1 MQYKKL
7 NQRTKI
13 IWLIRN
19 SIVALVLLLLFVFFY
34 INILSKEVNDIVNII
49 LIILFS
55 IIEVL
60 FIVWPFLYFNNY
72 SYGYDDKRI
81 VINYGV
87 IFKHHI
93 VVPVRQLQDLHLYAT
108 PLMLIFKIDGMIIS
122 TAGSNFSIAGIKKDD
137 GETMINDFEKLLNE
151 RLDANNE

>member
-7 NQRTKI
+7 NQKARA

-19 SIVALVLLLLFVFFY
+19 IIIVLVLLVLFVFFY
-34 INILSKEVNDIVNII
+34 INILSKDVNEIVSII

-55 IIEVL
+55 IIELL
-60 FIVWPFLYFNNY
+60 FIIWPFLYFNNY

-93 VVPVRQLQDLHLYAT
+93 IVPVRQLQDLHLYAT

-122 TAGSNFSIAGIKKDD
+122 TAGSNFSITGIKKDD
-137 GETMINDFEKLLNE
+137 GEAMINDFEKMLNE

>member
-7 NQRTKI
+7 NQKARV

-19 SIVALVLLLLFVFFY
+19 IIIVLVLLVLFVFFY
-34 INILSKEVNDIVNII
+34 INILSKDVNEIVNII

-55 IIEVL
+55 ITELL
-60 FIVWPFLYFNNY
+60 FIIWPFLYFNNY

-93 VVPVRQLQDLHLYAT
+93 IVPVRQLQDFL
-108 PLMLIFKIDGMIIS
+108 P
-122 TAGSNFSIAGIKKDD
+122 
-137 GETMINDFEKLLNE
+137 TMRK
-151 RLDANNE
+151 

>member
-7 NQRTKI
+7 NQKARA

-19 SIVALVLLLLFVFFY
+19 IIIVLVLLVLFVFFY
-34 INILSKEVNDIVNII
+34 INILSKDVNEIVNII

-55 IIEVL
+55 ITELL
-60 FIVWPFLYFNNY
+60 FIIWPFLYFNNY

-93 VVPVRQLQDLHLYAT
+93 IVPVRQLQDLHLYAT

-122 TAGSNFSIAGIKKDD
+122 TAGSNFSITGIKKDD
-137 GETMINDFEKLLNE
+137 GEAMINDFEKMLNE

>member
-7 NQRTKI
+7 NQKART

-19 SIVALVLLLLFVFFY
+19 IIIVLVLLALFVFFY
-34 INILSKEVNDIVNII
+34 INILSKDVNEIVNNI

-55 IIEVL
+55 ITELL
-60 FIVWPFLYFNNY
+60 FIIWPFLYFNNY

-93 VVPVRQLQDLHLYAT
+93 IVPVRQLQDLHLYAT

-122 TAGSNFSIAGIKKDD
+122 TAGSNFSITGIKKDD
-137 GETMINDFEKLLNE
+137 GEAMINDFEKMLNE

>member
-7 NQRTKI
+7 NQKARV

-19 SIVALVLLLLFVFFY
+19 IIIVLVLLVLFVFFY
-34 INILSKEVNDIVNII
+34 INILSKDVNEIVNII

-55 IIEVL
+55 ITELL
-60 FIVWPFLYFNNY
+60 FIIWPFLYFNNY

-81 VINYGV
+81 VINHGV

-93 VVPVRQLQDLHLYAT
+93 IVPVRQLQDLHLYAT

-122 TAGSNFSIAGIKKDD
+122 TAGSNFSITGIKKDD
-137 GETMINDFEKLLNE
+137 GEAMINDFEKMLNE

>member
-7 NQRTKI
+7 NQKARV

-19 SIVALVLLLLFVFFY
+19 IIIVIVLLVLFVFFY
-34 INILSKEVNDIVNII
+34 INILSKDVNEIVNII

-55 IIEVL
+55 ITELL
-60 FIVWPFLYFNNY
+60 FIIWPFLYFNNY

-93 VVPVRQLQDLHLYAT
+93 IVPVRQLQDLHLYAT

-122 TAGSNFSIAGIKKDD
+122 TAGSNFSITGIKKDD
-137 GETMINDFEKLLNE
+137 GEAMINDFEKMLNE

>member
-7 NQRTKI
+7 NQKARA

-19 SIVALVLLLLFVFFY
+19 IIIVLVLLVLFVFFY
-34 INILSKEVNDIVNII
+34 INILSKDVNEIVNII

-55 IIEVL
+55 IIELL
-60 FIVWPFLYFNNY
+60 FIIWPFLYFNNY

-93 VVPVRQLQDLHLYAT
+93 IVPVRQLQDLHLYAT

-122 TAGSNFSIAGIKKDD
+122 TAGSNFSITGIKKDD
-137 GETMINDFEKLLNE
+137 GEAMINDFEKMLNE

>member
-7 NQRTKI
+7 NQKI
-13 IWLIRN
+13 KAIWLIRN
-19 SIVALVLLLLFVFFY
+19 IFVALVLLVLFILFY
-34 INILSKEVNDIVNII
+34 MNILSNEVNDIVNIV
-49 LIILFS
+49 LIILLS
-55 IIEVL
+55 IIEITL
-60 FIVWPFLYFNNY
+60 IIWPFLYFNNY

-81 VINYGV
+81 IINYGV
-87 IFKHHI
+87 IFRHHI

-122 TAGSNFSIAGIKKDD
+122 TAGSNFTITGIKKDD
-137 GETMINDFEKLLNE
+137 GEVMISDFEKLLNE

>member
-7 NQRTKI
+7 NQKARV

-19 SIVALVLLLLFVFFY
+19 IIIVIVLLVLFVFFY
-34 INILSKEVNDIVNII
+34 INILSKDVNEIVNII

-55 IIEVL
+55 ITELL
-60 FIVWPFLYFNNY
+60 FIIWPLLYFNNY

-93 VVPVRQLQDLHLYAT
+93 IVPVRQLQDLHLYAT

-122 TAGSNFSIAGIKKDD
+122 TAGSNFSITGIKKDD
-137 GETMINDFEKLLNE
+137 GEAMINDFEKMINE

>member
-1 MQYKKL
+1 MEYKKL
-7 NQRTKI
+7 NQKTRV

-19 SIVALVLLLLFVFFY
+19 IIVALVLLALFIFFY
-34 INILSKEVNDIVNII
+34 LGVLSDEANVIVNII
-49 LIILFS
+49 LIALFSVVEILF
-55 IIEVL
+55 II
-60 FIVWPFLYFNNY
+60 WPFLYFNNY

-137 GETMINDFEKLLNE
+137 GEAMINDFEKLLNE

>member
-7 NQRTKI
+7 NQKARA

-19 SIVALVLLLLFVFFY
+19 IIIVLVLLVLFVFFY
-34 INILSKEVNDIVNII
+34 INILSKDVNEIVNII

-55 IIEVL
+55 IIELL
-60 FIVWPFLYFNNY
+60 FIIWPFLYFSNY

-93 VVPVRQLQDLHLYAT
+93 IVPVRQLQDLHLYAT

-122 TAGSNFSIAGIKKDD
+122 TAGSNFSITGIKKDD
-137 GETMINDFEKLLNE
+137 GEAMINDFEKMLNE

>member
-7 NQRTKI
+7 NQKARV

-19 SIVALVLLLLFVFFY
+19 IIIVLVLLVLFVFFY
-34 INILSKEVNDIVNII
+34 INILSKDVNEIVNII

-55 IIEVL
+55 ITELL
-60 FIVWPFLYFNNY
+60 FIIWPFLYFNNY

-93 VVPVRQLQDLHLYAT
+93 IVPVRQLQDLHLYAT

-122 TAGSNFSIAGIKKDD
+122 TAGSNFSITGIKKDD
-137 GETMINDFEKLLNE
+137 GEAMINDFEKMLNE

>member
-7 NQRTKI
+7 NQKARV

-19 SIVALVLLLLFVFFY
+19 IIIVLVLLVLFVFFY
-34 INILSKEVNDIVNII
+34 LNILSKDVNEIVNII

-55 IIEVL
+55 ITELL
-60 FIVWPFLYFNNY
+60 FIIWPFLYFNNY

-93 VVPVRQLQDLHLYAT
+93 IVPVRQLQDLHLYAT

-122 TAGSNFSIAGIKKDD
+122 TAGSNFSITGIKKDD
-137 GETMINDFEKLLNE
+137 GEAMINDFEKMLNE

>member
-7 NQRTKI
+7 NQKARV

-19 SIVALVLLLLFVFFY
+19 IIIVLVLLVLFVFFY
-34 INILSKEVNDIVNII
+34 INILSKDVNEIVNII

-55 IIEVL
+55 ITELL
-60 FIVWPFLYFNNY
+60 FIIWPFLYFNNY

-93 VVPVRQLQDLHLYAT
+93 IVPVRQLQDLHLYAT

-122 TAGSNFSIAGIKKDD
+122 TAGSNFSITGIKKDD
-137 GETMINDFEKLLNE
+137 GEVMINDFEKMLNE

>member
-7 NQRTKI
+7 NQKART

-19 SIVALVLLLLFVFFY
+19 IIIVLVLLALFVFFY
-34 INILSKEVNDIVNII
+34 INILSKDVNEIVNII

-55 IIEVL
+55 IIELL
-60 FIVWPFLYFNNY
+60 FIIWPFLYFNNY

-93 VVPVRQLQDLHLYAT
+93 IVPVRQLQDLHLYAT

-122 TAGSNFSIAGIKKDD
+122 TAGSNFSITGIKKDD
-137 GETMINDFEKLLNE
+137 GEAMINDFEKMLNE

>member
-7 NQRTKI
+7 NQKARV

-19 SIVALVLLLLFVFFY
+19 IIIVLVLLVLFVFFY
-34 INILSKEVNDIVNII
+34 INILSKDVNEIVNII

-55 IIEVL
+55 ITELL
-60 FIVWPFLYFNNY
+60 FIIWPFLYFNNY

-93 VVPVRQLQDLHLYAT
+93 IVPVRQLQDLQLYAT

-122 TAGSNFSIAGIKKDD
+122 TAGSNFSITGIKKDD
-137 GETMINDFEKLLNE
+137 GEAMINDFEKMLNE

>member
-7 NQRTKI
+7 NQKARA

-19 SIVALVLLLLFVFFY
+19 IIIVLVLLVLFVFFY
-34 INILSKEVNDIVNII
+34 INILSKDVNEIVNII

-55 IIEVL
+55 IIELL
-60 FIVWPFLYFNNY
+60 FIIWPFLYFNNY

-93 VVPVRQLQDLHLYAT
+93 IVPVRQLQDLHLYAT

-122 TAGSNFSIAGIKKDD
+122 TAGSNFSITGIKKDD
-137 GETMINDFEKLLNE
+137 GEVMISDFEKLLNE

>member
-7 NQRTKI
+7 NQKIRT

-19 SIVALVLLLLFVFFY
+19 AIVALVLLALFIFFY
-34 INILSKEVNDIVNII
+34 VDVLNEGVNNIVNIL
-49 LIILFS
+49 LIALFS
-55 IIEVL
+55 IVEIL
-60 FIVWPFLYFNNY
+60 LIVWPFLYFNNY

-81 VINYGV
+81 IINYGV

-137 GETMINDFEKLLNE
+137 GEAMINDFEKLLNE

>member
-7 NQRTKI
+7 YQKART

-19 SIVALVLLLLFVFFY
+19 IIIVLVLLALFVFFY
-34 INILSKEVNDIVNII
+34 INILSKDVNEIVNII

-55 IIEVL
+55 IIELL
-60 FIVWPFLYFNNY
+60 FIIWPFLYFNNY

-93 VVPVRQLQDLHLYAT
+93 IVPVRQLQDLHLYAT

-122 TAGSNFSIAGIKKDD
+122 TAGSNFSITGIKKDD
-137 GETMINDFEKLLNE
+137 GEAMINDFEKMLNE

>member
-7 NQRTKI
+7 NQKARA

-19 SIVALVLLLLFVFFY
+19 IIIVLVLLVLFVFFY
-34 INILSKEVNDIVNII
+34 INILSKDVNEIVNII

-55 IIEVL
+55 ITELL
-60 FIVWPFLYFNNY
+60 FIIWPFLYFNNY

-93 VVPVRQLQDLHLYAT
+93 IVPVRQLQDLHLYAT

-122 TAGSNFSIAGIKKDD
+122 TAGSNFSITGIKKDD
-137 GETMINDFEKLLNE
+137 GEVMINDFEKMLNE

>member
-7 NQRTKI
+7 NQKARA

-19 SIVALVLLLLFVFFY
+19 IIIVLVLLVLFLFFY
-34 INILSKEVNDIVNII
+34 INILSKDVNEIVNII

-55 IIEVL
+55 ITELL
-60 FIVWPFLYFNNY
+60 FIIWPFLYFNNY

-93 VVPVRQLQDLHLYAT
+93 IVPVRQLQDLHLYAT

-122 TAGSNFSIAGIKKDD
+122 TAGSNFSITGIKKDD
-137 GETMINDFEKLLNE
+137 GEVMINDFEKMLNE

>member
-7 NQRTKI
+7 NQKART

-19 SIVALVLLLLFVFFY
+19 IIIVLVLLALFVFFY
-34 INILSKEVNDIVNII
+34 INILSKDVNEIVNII

-55 IIEVL
+55 IIELL
-60 FIVWPFLYFNNY
+60 FIIWPFLYFNNY

-81 VINYGV
+81 VIDYGV

-93 VVPVRQLQDLHLYAT
+93 IVPVRQLQDLHLYAT

-122 TAGSNFSIAGIKKDD
+122 TAGSNFSITGIKKDD
-137 GETMINDFEKLLNE
+137 GEAMINDFEKMLNE

>member
-7 NQRTKI
+7 NKRI
-13 IWLIRN
+13 MSVWLIRN
-19 SIVALVLLLLFVFFY
+19 IIIALVLLTLFILLF
-34 INILSKEVNDIVNII
+34 INALDKNVNNIVNII

-55 IIEVL
+55 IVEIL
-60 FIVWPFLYFNNY
+60 FIIWPFLYFNSY
-72 SYGYDDKRI
+72 SYGYDNKRI

-93 VVPVRQLQDLHLYAT
+93 IVPVRQLQDLHLYAT
-108 PLMLIFKIDGMIIS
+108 PLMLMFKIDGMIIS
-122 TAGSNFSIAGIKKDD
+122 TAGSNFSIAGVKKDD
-137 GETMINDFEKLLNE
+137 GEIMINDFEKLLNE

>member
-7 NQRTKI
+7 NQKARA

-19 SIVALVLLLLFVFFY
+19 IIIVLVLLVLFVFFY
-34 INILSKEVNDIVNII
+34 INILSKDVNEIVNII

-55 IIEVL
+55 IIELL
-60 FIVWPFLYFNNY
+60 FIIWPFLYFNNY

-93 VVPVRQLQDLHLYAT
+93 IVPVRQLQDLHLYAT

-122 TAGSNFSIAGIKKDD
+122 TAGSNFSITGIKKDD
-137 GETMINDFEKLLNE
+137 GEVMINDFEKMLNE